1 MNKFNT
7 SKEFL
12 LKYILYFFPIFII
25 LGNVVINFVFVI
37 VFFIYLLSC
46 LLKKK
51 IIFSET
57 YEFKFFLCF
66 YVYLLINSLLAED
79 IKISLLRSIPYIKFF
94 IFVLMYR
101 NFIEERK
108 INFKTL
114 GIIWFI
120 IIFILA
126 LDIIYQSI
134 FGHDI
139 FNYTSDYSTRNS
151 GFFFD
156 ELVAGSF
163 LVSFLFINI
172 FLLIKNN
179 NSPYIFLY
187 FVFYIL
193 VVFLTGE
200 RASLL
205 DFVLILICVYM
216 FCIKSNLILKNLS
229 ILASILIIISIIFNF
244 SNFKGRYLSTISF
257 SQNQDSSLVETYL
270 RSEYGAH
277 TISSIM
283 ILKDNL
289 LFGVGNKNFRISCKN
304 YTDEVIKFQKKIE
317 NNSNSLYPNGCATH
331 PHQIYNEF
339 LSEHGLIGTTIIMF
353 ILISL
358 LSKNIST
365 ARKSNLNLVCF
376 FYIILYFFPILP
388 SGSFFSTLPSTFFW
402 INYLFYIVNNRKD
415 D

>member
-12 LKYILYFFPIFII
+12 LKYILYFFPAFLI

-37 VFFIYLLSC
+37 VFFIYFLSC
-46 LLKKK
+46 LLEKK

-66 YVYLLINSLLAED
+66 YVYLLINSFLAED

-163 LVSFLFINI
+163 LVSFIFINI

-179 NSPYIFLY
+179 NSPYIYLY

-216 FCIKSNLILKNLS
+216 F
-229 ILASILIIISIIFNF
+229 
-244 SNFKGRYLSTISF
+244 
-257 SQNQDSSLVETYL
+257 
-270 RSEYGAH
+270 
-277 TISSIM
+277 
-283 ILKDNL
+283 
-289 LFGVGNKNFRISCKN
+289 
-304 YTDEVIKFQKKIE
+304 
-317 NNSNSLYPNGCATH
+317 
-331 PHQIYNEF
+331 
-339 LSEHGLIGTTIIMF
+339 
-353 ILISL
+353 
-358 LSKNIST
+358 
-365 ARKSNLNLVCF
+365 
-376 FYIILYFFPILP
+376 
-388 SGSFFSTLPSTFFW
+388 
-402 INYLFYIVNNRKD
+402 
-415 D
+415 